1 MLINGILLIYHHP
14 LSQNAAT
21 VLDHVNAFKRYSK
34 FPVWEVNTLYGFPTG
49 IKLSQFSIVVLHYS
63 LFGSHPFAL
72 PERFVKYLEGCDKT
86 IKIAFFQDE
95 YRNCERRYELID
107 MLKIDLIYTL
117 LDQEYFGLVYYER
130 CGVKKVLPTLA
141 GYTPEIMNSD
151 ISKFSKPHCERKIDV
166 GYRARQLPFSMGRG
180 AQEKT
185 EIAIG
190 FANIA
195 AGRGL
200 NLNLSN
206 DENGRIYGE
215 DWLSFI
221 GNCKFMLGV
230 EAGVTIFDFDGEIER
245 KCEQL
250 TEQDPTISFKKV
262 SQLILAQIDG
272 NVNYRMISPRIFEMA
287 TLQTVP
293 LLFRGNYNGIIQ
305 PDLNYIL
312 IEKDFSNA
320 SVVFDKMANDQL
332 VQSIIEN
339 NLQLVSKHE
348 LSFEA
353 FIASFDK
360 DLLNTFELNH
370 TKVPKD
376 VKEQTDELLRIGF
389 PLRNF
394 LTVIRHKNFFGR
406 SILKRIYHHFNSIK
420 KSKFL

>member
-1 MLINGILLIYHHP
+1 MINGILLIYHHS
-14 LSQNAAT
+14 LSQNAPT
-21 VLDHVNAFKRYSK
+21 IMDHVNSFKTYSK

-63 LFGSHPFAL
+63 LFGSYPFAL
-72 PERFVKYLEGCDKT
+72 PERFVRYLRGCDKT

-95 YRNCERRYELID
+95 YRYCEQRYELID
-107 MLKIDLIYTL
+107 MLKIDGIFTL
-117 LDQEYFGLVYYER
+117 LDQEYFGSVYYER
-130 CGVKKVLPTLA
+130 CGVKKVLPTLT
-141 GYTPEIMNSD
+141 GYIPEIKNSD
-151 ISKFSKPHCERKIDV
+151 ISKLNKPHYERKIDV
-166 GYRARQLPFSMGRG
+166 GYRARQLPFFMGRG

-185 EIAIG
+185 DIAIN

-195 AGRGL
+195 TGRGL
-200 NLNLSN
+200 KLNLSN
-206 DENGRIYGE
+206 DENSRIYGE
-215 DWLSFI
+215 NWLSFV

-230 EAGVTIFDFDGEIER
+230 EAGVTIFDFDGKIER

-250 TEQDPTISFKKV
+250 TKQDPTISFEKV

-320 SVVFDKMANDQL
+320 DDVFDKMADDQL

-360 DLLNTFELNH
+360 NLSNTFELNH
-370 TKVPKD
+370 MKVSKG

-394 LTVIRHKNFFGR
+394 LTVIRYKNFFGR
-406 SILKRIYHHFNSIK
+406 SILKRIYHLFNSIK
-420 KSKFL
+420 KSRFL